1 MRTRKYKS
9 AIAGIFLS
17 LIGINMNVNAGETA
31 IEWAPFI
38 KASGVTDEQ
47 LVIKANLVNSDFLIK
62 QKGFIKRELIKKND
76 KEYADVIYW
85 ETKADAVTAGEKVNT
100 CVKCGEY
107 FELMEMGAKAGEG
120 FSHYTIIKSW

>member
-1 MRTRKYKS
+1 MRTKKYKS

-38 KASGVTDEQ
+38 KTSGVTDEQ
-47 LVIKANLVNSDFLIK
+47 LIIKANLVNSDFLIK
-62 QKGFIKRELIKKND
+62 QKGFMKRELIKKND

-85 ETKADAVTAGEKVNT
+85 ETKADAVTAGEKANT

-107 FELMEMGAKAGEG
+107 FELMEMGEKAGEG